1 MVKKL
6 SPNSLQ
12 ISKKLFSLNTI
23 ADTYNHKGLKFLEKD
38 DYENAITCF
47 FQSLDY
53 DQNYSHAYSNIG
65 NALLKKGNYDEA
77 VKMFR
82 DAIKLDKKNSVYHF
96 NLGVALTQCND
107 HKGAVNAYKECLKIE
122 PRNKLA
128 VKFLA
133 NSYKDLK
140 MFPEALKTYK
150 KLEKL
155 DPKNPEASF
164 LQSKIHIRNGRFNLG
179 WKMYEHGLKNNIRK
193 PFKGYYNETKT
204 LWDGKPF
211 EGTLLVYG
219 EQGLGDQLNFGTL
232 LKDLLQVK
240 QDVIVKVDERLKE
253 IFSNT
258 YPEITVYG
266 EDDTVPTKDYEK
278 YISLASL
285 CKFFRAHTDDF
296 TNTQF
301 TNYVIGKTENPYIKD
316 FFNKISGFKIGISWH
331 SFSTLNGET
340 RSLNTDQLSKIIKC
354 RNVNFIN
361 IQYGNVLKQ
370 IKEVKLLSGNEILK
384 VPFTDITRD
393 INSLASII
401 KKCDLIISIDNST
414 AHLSGSLGHPTWVL
428 LPYSA
433 DFRWMEEITPAIWYQ
448 NTTLIRQEK
457 ENDWN
462 SVVDLVCNAIDN
474 SDLNK

>member
-1 MVKKL
+1 MDKKQTTNL
-6 SPNSLQ
+6 LAK
-12 ISKKLFSLNTI
+12 SKNLFSLNSL

-77 VKMFR
+77 VKMFG
-82 DAIKLDKKNSVYHF
+82 DAIKLDEKNSDYHF

-107 HKGAVNAYKECLKIE
+107 YKGAVKAYKECLKIT

-128 VKFLA
+128 IKFLG
-133 NSYKDLK
+133 NCYKDLK
-140 MFPEALKTYK
+140 MFPEAMKTYK

-155 DPKNPEASF
+155 DIKNPEAAF
-164 LQSKIHIRNGRFNLG
+164 LQSKIHIRHGRFNLG

-193 PFKGYYNETKT
+193 PFNGYYNETKI

-211 EGTLLVYG
+211 KGNLLIYG
-219 EQGLGDQLNFGTL
+219 EQGLGDQLNFGTV
-232 LKDLLQVK
+232 LKDLLK
-240 QDVIVKVDERLKE
+240 EKPDIIIKVDERLKQ
-253 IFSNT
+253 IFKNT

-266 EDDTVPTKDYEK
+266 EDDIVPTEDYEQ

-285 CKFFRAHTDDF
+285 CKFFRTHTDDF
-296 TNTQF
+296 TNTHF
-301 TNYVIGKTENPYIKD
+301 TKYIIGETENPYIND
-316 FFNKISGFKIGISWH
+316 FFKKVSGFKIGISWH
-331 SFSTLNGET
+331 SFSTENGLN
-340 RSLNTDQLSKIIKC
+340 RSLDTDQLSQIVKC
-354 RNVNFIN
+354 KNVNFIN

-370 IKEVKLLSGNEILK
+370 IKEVKLLSGKEILK
-384 VPFTDITRD
+384 VPFTDITKD

-401 KKCDLIISIDNST
+401 KECDLIISIDNST
-414 AHLSGSLGHPTWVL
+414 AHLSASLGHPTWVL

-433 DFRWMEEITPAIWYQ
+433 DFRWMEEVTPAIWYN

-462 SVVDLVCNAIDN
+462 GVVDLVCNAIEKSN
-474 SDLNK
+474 LNK